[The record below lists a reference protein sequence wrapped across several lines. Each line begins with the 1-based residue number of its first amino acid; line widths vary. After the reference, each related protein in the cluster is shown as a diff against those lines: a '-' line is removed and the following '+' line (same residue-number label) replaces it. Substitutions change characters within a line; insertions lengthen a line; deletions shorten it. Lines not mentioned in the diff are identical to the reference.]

1 MVLVLNGPMWFRGI
15 DTIFFFV
22 SGLITLLIAMLSYK
36 AYKLS
41 GDPKYKFF
49 TLAFGLISAAFVYYA
64 LFITLLLTH
73 VSRTLTNLVGQ
84 FDFVFLG
91 QIFLTILALMILTI
105 VTLKVTQ
112 QKVQMLLL
120 ALALLF
126 ALFSYQHFLK
136 FHLISFLLLFILSHQ
151 FYTNYLEKK
160 STNAKL
166 VSVAF
171 YILAVAEAL
180 YIAFVYSNEF
190 FYVAATVV
198 QLIGYLVLFAVLLR
212 IVYHDREKGKA

>member
-1 MVLVLNGPMWFRGI
+1 
-15 DTIFFFV
+15 
-22 SGLITLLIAMLSYK
+22 MLSYK

-212 IVYHDREKGKA
+212 IVYHDREKRKA

>member
-212 IVYHDREKGKA
+212 IVYHDREKRKA